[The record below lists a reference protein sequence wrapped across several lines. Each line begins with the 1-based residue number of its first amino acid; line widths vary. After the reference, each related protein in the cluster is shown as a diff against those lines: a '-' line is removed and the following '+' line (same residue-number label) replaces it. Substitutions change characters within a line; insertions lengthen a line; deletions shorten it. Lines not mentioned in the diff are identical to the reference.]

1 MRLVECLAQADTGQQ
16 VIHWIVL
23 THGVARAIGG
33 DAAQTGF
40 RGDLHEMAE
49 QRDAVGQAVVLELDV
64 DARGTERHGIVL
76 RTLLGRTA
84 LPRQEQPCQCPLAPD
99 GE

>member
-84 LPRQEQPCQCPLAPD
+84 RYNSLS
-99 GE
+99 